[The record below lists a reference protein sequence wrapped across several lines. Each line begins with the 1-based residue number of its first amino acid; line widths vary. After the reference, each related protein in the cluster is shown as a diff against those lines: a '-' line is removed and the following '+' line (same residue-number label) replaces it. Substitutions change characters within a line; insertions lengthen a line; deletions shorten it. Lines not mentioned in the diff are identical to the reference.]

1 MIAVHDLLEKGR
13 REIVPVLPRPASR
26 HGDRRIGQQS
36 PDQRRRP
43 RRRGHDGARIF
54 PKTQAEHQHVP
65 GLGIAPCR
73 KLVAPRKIVLRTAQP
88 LRLIGAEQRRDR
100 AVRPDEPPL
109 RGFITRALS
118 GRRDPQDAAFPFD
131 HYVARIGSGWRDEGD
146 AAGRPARRAG
156 PHQFGAGPRLA
167 KSTPCEQQPDAPLA
181 RGRQLV
187 GPRPET
193 PIVQYRKCLI
203 RSQRADQFIPR
214 DLRQRG
220 EPAGV
225 QALHARPPPD
235 RLLGSPRTVTAPP
248 EICRDAARSRPARPS
263 CRII

>member
-1 MIAVHDLLEKGR
+1 M
-13 REIVPVLPRPASR
+13 
-26 HGDRRIGQQS
+26 
-36 PDQRRRP
+36 
-43 RRRGHDGARIF
+43 
-54 PKTQAEHQHVP
+54 
-65 GLGIAPCR
+65 
-73 KLVAPRKIVLRTAQP
+73 P
-88 LRLIGAEQRRDR
+88 L
-100 AVRPDEPPL
+100 
-109 RGFITRALS
+109 S
-118 GRRDPQDAAFPFD
+118 PFD
-131 HYVARIGSGWRDEGD
+131 HYVARIGRGRRDEGD

-167 KSTPCEQQPDAPLA
+167 ESAPCEQQPDAPLA

-225 QALHARPPPD
+225 QALHAHPPPD
-235 RLLGSPRTVTAPP
+235 RLLGSPRDRRGAAGNMPMMP
-248 EICRDAARSRPARPS
+248 RDRVERGLLVVELESASTGPGARCDFADRGGLGIAEFVRRTSARCRPASMSGSAEYRQRR
-263 CRII
+263 CGRILRACARR